1 MAGRKFTFRRLSWR
15 DEVEFQKMRS
25 TNPAFHILAF
35 ALSHVDGR
43 TVRSEDALRLV
54 TALPR
59 PNKTTSALASGIR

>member
-25 TNPAFHILAF
+25 TNPTFHILAF

-43 TVRSEDALRLV
+43 TVRPEDAFRLV